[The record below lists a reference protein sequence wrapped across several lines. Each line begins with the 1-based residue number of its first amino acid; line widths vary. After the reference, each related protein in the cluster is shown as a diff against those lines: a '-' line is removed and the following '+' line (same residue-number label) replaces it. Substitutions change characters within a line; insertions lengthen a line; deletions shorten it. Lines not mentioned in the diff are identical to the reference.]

1 MVSPETYIEGP
12 WSMGMIIPNA
22 VEHEKKQISKAPTS
36 QLLVGGFNPSEKYSS
51 VGMIIPNVIN
61 YIRKPTSLI

>member
-22 VEHEKKQISKAPTS
+22 VEHEKKNRFPKHQPANYWLVVSTPLKNIS
-36 QLLVGGFNPSEKYSS
+36 QLG
-51 VGMIIPNVIN
+51 
-61 YIRKPTSLI
+61 

>member
-22 VEHEKKQISKAPTS
+22 VEHEKNRFPKHQPANYWLVVSTPLKNIN
-36 QLLVGGFNPSEKYSS
+36 QLG
-51 VGMIIPNVIN
+51 
-61 YIRKPTSLI
+61 